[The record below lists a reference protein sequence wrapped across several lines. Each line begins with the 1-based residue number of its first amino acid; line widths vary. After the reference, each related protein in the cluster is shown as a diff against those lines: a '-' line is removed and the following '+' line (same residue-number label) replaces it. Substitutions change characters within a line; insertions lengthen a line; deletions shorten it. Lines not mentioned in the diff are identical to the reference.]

1 MPTKVYKAMMTA
13 CVVSICLLFAASLS
27 AALHG
32 KAVKFSAAHRSL
44 GNLEQDERILAGDMR
59 KLRRDLR
66 RDASQTQIA
75 IERDKIRRDWINIVV
90 DRSLGGARFSP
101 TLVDLSPYRW
111 FNSKWHWKKSN
122 V

>member
-1 MPTKVYKAMMTA
+1 MPTKVYKATMTV
-13 CVVSICLLFAASLS
+13 CVVSIYLLFAASYS
-27 AALHG
+27 AAMHRDP
-32 KAVKFSAAHRSL
+32 VKFSATHHSL
-44 GNLEQDERILAGDMR
+44 SNLEQDEKILAGDMR

-75 IERDKIRRDWINIVV
+75 MERDKIRRDWINIVV

-101 TLVDLSPYRW
+101 TLVDLSRYRW
-111 FNSKWHWKKSN
+111 LISRWHSKKSN

>member
-1 MPTKVYKAMMTA
+1 MPTKVYKAIMTA
-13 CVVSICLLFAASLS
+13 CMVSICLLFAASLS

-32 KAVKFSAAHRSL
+32 KAVKFSAIHRPFS
-44 GNLEQDERILAGDMR
+44 NLEQDARILRDDMR

-66 RDASQTQIA
+66 HNASQTQIA
-75 IERDKIRRDWINIVV
+75 MERDKIRRDWINIVA

-101 TLVDLSPYRW
+101 TLVNFGPYRW
-111 FNSKWHWKKSN
+111 LASRWYSKRTN